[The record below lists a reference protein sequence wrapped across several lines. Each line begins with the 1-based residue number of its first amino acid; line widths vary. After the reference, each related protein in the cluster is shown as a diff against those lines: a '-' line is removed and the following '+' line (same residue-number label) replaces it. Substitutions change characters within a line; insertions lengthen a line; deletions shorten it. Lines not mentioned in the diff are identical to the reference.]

1 MSMDMMDSEFL
12 GLDEMMMSMS
22 MSMSM
27 PSRGFLRKSDSTSKK
42 GDKSSKGLKSDS
54 TSKKGDKSSKGLKSD
69 SSSKKGDKSS
79 KGLKSNETKSS
90 KKGDK
95 EEKKSSKVTKIEK
108 GDKESNVEQFF
119 RKDTEPEPKE
129 VTSKA
134 GKDEKGRRRR
144 RLRVHRID

>member
-27 PSRGFLRKSDSTSKK
+27 PSRGFLR
-42 GDKSSKGLKSDS
+42 KSDS